1 MSKFLP
7 KIQLYNFQLI
17 SLITIFVL
25 LTFSAKAQMVGT
37 NAYIKATS
45 VEVGI
50 NGAGGYEGVDIAIS
64 PPLAG
69 MHPRSGALAGAAN
82 YFGFVANPL
91 LNGWASYD
99 GDFFTP
105 GTPENG
111 WGIQIGNVSGA
122 GGYSNNCSDP
132 LGSGTPQVDIP
143 GSITSWSHNLS
154 CYSSDWQGNLTAP
167 AQGTNAAVNL
177 HFKINYF
184 LQQNDLYYTTTI
196 SITNNA
202 PTAIPDFY
210 YYRSLDP
217 DNDQTLNTSY
227 ATSNTIEDQPGS
239 GGCGNIACVSAQQ
252 STPNNSYLGLAA
264 VGANFRVTSGGFA
277 NRDGSSIWNA
287 IGGLTGTVGYNNGTL
302 DEAISLAYRIQNFAA
317 GSTQT
322 FKFVTIL
329 KASDKA
335 NAINNLLYLSYP
347 NSANLPPSVCTPGID
362 TVSACGGSVPIQ
374 ISGPNTA
381 DFTWAWTPA
390 VGLSSTTGTNT
401 VASPTGIQTYTL
413 IGTPTTTCVVPVS
426 YFFVVKP
433 ITGATFATTALS
445 NSPLCAG
452 STLSLSSTGG
462 VSYSWAGPN
471 GFTSSIQS
479 PTIPNL
485 PPSGIGI
492 YTVTVTNAAGCSVS
506 NTVAVTSSS
515 TPSFTLGS
523 NAPLCV
529 GSTLS
534 LTATGGS
541 SYAWSGPNAFTS
553 NSQNPT
559 IANITT
565 LNSGIYTATVTAAG
579 STCAG
584 INTINIVVNTSP
596 TGTASANTP
605 LCSGKT
611 LSLTTTAGTGFSY
624 SWTGPNA
631 FTSSIQNPT
640 IANIQMLDAGVY
652 TVVTTA
658 STSCTQTNTI
668 SVVVNP
674 TPTVVIGSNSPICA
688 GTTLSLTSTG
698 GGTYAWSGPNGFTSN
713 LQNPTVLNTLLS
725 NSGIYN
731 LTVTALGSSCSTTAN
746 ISVSVLPTTTIAINP
761 YPTICNNG
769 TINLIAPSG
778 GNSYTWTGPNAFSS
792 SIQNPT
798 LTNVGS
804 INQGVYSLSVTTGG
818 CLNTGTVSINIFN
831 PLGFSILPNNATV
844 CVGKTGT
851 LSAASI
857 GGSGAYNYNWSPT
870 QGLASPNSSNT
881 SFTGL
886 ATTNFTVTVIDAN
899 CPVTSPI
906 TATVDVIVNPSP
918 VITFSTSNARGCEP
932 FCTDLMSTSVPASAN
947 CFWEFSNNTGLNACS
962 TPSFCFGTH
971 GIYSASLTVTDIN
984 GCVDSIAQSSF
995 ILVDPKPNPNFDW
1008 TPNNPNIIANEV
1020 SFTDQSTIGLPMTAW
1035 QWNFGDN
1042 YIVFQNDTS
1051 HKQNPVHLFNNVDSY
1066 PVKLIVTNSFGCTD
1080 SIIKL
1085 LPIEDDYVIYIP
1097 NSFTPI
1103 NQDGKNDVFNVQGMG
1118 FTNDGF
1124 EMAIFD
1130 RWGTLVFKSND
1141 VNKGWDGTI
1150 KGAIAK
1156 QDVYVYKIKVKDY
1169 KNRAKE
1175 YVGHVTN
1182 L

>member
-1 MSKFLP
+1 MYRFLP
-7 KIQLYNFQLI
+7 KIQIYNFQLI
-17 SLITIFVL
+17 CLLINF
-25 LTFSAKAQMVGT
+25 FSSYSIKAQMVGAD
-37 NAYIKATS
+37 AYIKATS

-50 NGAGGYEGVDIAIS
+50 NGAGGYEGVDMTVS
-64 PPLAG
+64 VPLAG
-69 MHPRSGALAGAAN
+69 MHQRSGTSN

-91 LNGWASYD
+91 VNGWASYD

-111 WGIQIGNVSGA
+111 WGIQIGNASGNVSGA
-122 GGYSNNCSDP
+122 GGFSNSCSNANFI
-132 LGSGTPQVDIP
+132 GTQVEIP
-143 GSITSWSHNLS
+143 GSITNWSHNLS
-154 CYSSDWQGNLTAP
+154 CYSSDWQGNLVAP

-202 PTAIPDFY
+202 PAAIPDFY

-217 DNDQTLNTSY
+217 DNNVTLNSNY
-227 ATSNTIEDQPGS
+227 ATLNTIEDQPGS

-252 STPNNSYLGLAA
+252 SSPNNSYLGLAA
-264 VGANFRVTSGGFA
+264 VGANFRVTSGGFI
-277 NRDGSSIWNA
+277 NRNGSDIWNG
-287 IGGLTGTVGYNNGTL
+287 INSLNGTVGYNNGTA
-302 DEAISLAYRIQNFAA
+302 DDAISLAYRIQNFAA

-335 NAINNLLYLSYP
+335 VAINNLLYLSYP
-347 NSANLPPSVCTPGID
+347 NSANLPPSVCTPGVD

-381 DFTWAWTPA
+381 DFTWAWTPTTGLSTA
-390 VGLSSTTGTNT
+390 VGPNT
-401 VASPTGIQTYTL
+401 VASPIGIQTYTL
-413 IGTPTTTCVVPVS
+413 LGTPTSTCVVPVS
-426 YFFVVKP
+426 YVFVVKP
-433 ITGATFATTALS
+433 ITGVTFTTTATS

-485 PPSGIGI
+485 PPSGIGN
-492 YTVTVTNAAGCSVS
+492 YTVTVTNAAGCSVTNS
-506 NTVAVTSSS
+506 VTVMSSS
-515 TPSFTLGS
+515 TPTVVLGS
-523 NAPLCV
+523 NAPLCA
-529 GSTLS
+529 GSTMS

-541 SYAWSGPNAFTS
+541 NYTWSGSNAFTS
-553 NSQNPT
+553 SLQNPT
-559 IANITT
+559 IANTTT
-565 LNSGIYTATVTAAG
+565 LNSGVYTVTVTAAG

-584 INTINIVVNTSP
+584 INTISIAVNTSP
-596 TGTASANTP
+596 TGTVSVNTP
-605 LCSGKT
+605 LCSGNT
-611 LSLTTTAGTGFSY
+611 LSLTTTAGTGY
-624 SWTGPNA
+624 TYAWTGPNA
-631 FTSSIQNPT
+631 FISSIQNPT
-640 IANIQMLDAGVY
+640 IANIQVTDAGVY
-652 TVVTTA
+652 TIVTTA
-658 STSCTQTNTI
+658 STSCTKTNTI
-668 SVVVNP
+668 TVVVNA
-674 TPTVVIGSNSPICA
+674 TPTITIGSNSPICA

-698 GGTYAWSGPNGFTSN
+698 GGTYTWSGPNAFTST
-713 LQNPTVLNTLLS
+713 LQNPMVLNTSLS
-725 NSGIYN
+725 NSGVYN
-731 LTVTALGSSCSTTAN
+731 LTVTTLGSPCSSTAN
-746 ISVSVLPTTTIAINP
+746 VSVSVLPTTTIAINP
-761 YPTICNNG
+761 YSTICNNG
-769 TINLIAPSG
+769 TINLVAPSG
-778 GNSYTWTGPNAFSS
+778 GNSYTWAGPNAYSS
-792 SIQNPT
+792 SVQNPT

-818 CLNTGTVSINIFN
+818 CLNTGTVSITIYN
-831 PLGFSILPNNATV
+831 PLGFSILPVDATV
-844 CVGKTGT
+844 CIGKTGT
-851 LSAASI
+851 LSATSI
-857 GGSGAYNYNWSPT
+857 GGSGSYNYSWSPP
-870 QGLASPNSSNT
+870 QGLASPNSSST
-881 SFTGL
+881 SFTGI
-886 ATTNFTVTVIDAN
+886 ATTNYTVTVIDAN
-899 CPVTSPI
+899 CAITTSI
-906 TATVDVIVNPSP
+906 TATVDVNVNPSP
-918 VITFSTSNARGCEP
+918 VITFTTSKARGCEP
-932 FCTDLMSTSVPASAN
+932 FCTDLTSISIPASAN
-947 CFWEFSNNTGLNACS
+947 CVWSFSNHTGLTACS

-984 GCVDSIAQSSF
+984 GCVDSVSQNAF
-995 ILVDPKPNPNFDW
+995 IVVDPKPSPNFDW
-1008 TPNNPNIIANEV
+1008 TPNNPNIIINEV
-1020 SFTDQSTIGLPMTAW
+1020 TFTDQSTIGLPMTAW

-1042 YIVFQNDTS
+1042 YVPFQNDTS
-1051 HKQNPVHLFNNVDSY
+1051 YKQNPVHLYNNVDNY

-1150 KGAIAK
+1150 KGTIAK

-1175 YVGHVTN
+1175 YVGHVTT